1 MKRKLVVEWAP
12 FTVKEGI
19 EEGAVVR
26 ASQALQSDFL
36 SKQPGFVRRELLRGK
51 GRQWV
56 DIVYWE
62 SRRATEAAMEAAAKS
77 EVCFRY
83 FQLMADA
90 DHEEPGAG
98 VTHFEQVEVF
108 GG

>member
-1 MKRKLVVEWAP
+1 MKRRLIGEWAP
-12 FTVKEGI
+12 FAVKDGI
-19 EEGAVVR
+19 EDEAVVR

-36 SKQPGFVRRELLRGK
+36 SKQPGFVRRELLRGE

-62 SRRATEAAMEAAAKS
+62 SRRAAEAVMEAAARS
-77 EVCFRY
+77 EVCFQY

-90 DHEEPGAG
+90 DHAEPGAG
-98 VTHFEQVEVF
+98 VMHFEQVEVF